1 MNIDISSTT
10 NINSNNNNFNMML
23 MMDEEF
29 EDSFSHDM
37 MVTGGDLS
45 ASNKK

>member
-1 MNIDISSTT
+1 MNTDITIT
-10 NINSNNNNFNMML
+10 NNTNHNNNMML

-37 MVTGGDLS
+37 MMGGDLS
-45 ASNKK
+45 TSNKK